1 MTTSCPECGTELA
14 PSLLACPVCGRL
26 VHADQLKRLT
36 ADADQETTSGNLVAA
51 LTALRAAVE
60 LLPPGTRQHDV
71 ISTRIADLSRQVDA
85 GAATPAES
93 AKPAWAKKSGILG
106 AIGLAAWK
114 LKFLVVFLITKAKF
128 LLLGLTKGGTFF
140 SMLLSLS
147 VYWRAF
153 GWRFAFGII
162 GSIYI
167 HEMGHIAMLRR
178 FGIPS
183 TAPMFIP
190 GFGALIRSR
199 HYPKDVVAQARVGLA
214 GPIWGLGAALAC
226 YGIYLW
232 TNLPAWGALAHVGA
246 WINLFNL
253 LPVWQLDG
261 AHGFRSMTKR
271 QRWMAV
277 ATIGAMYFLTADGLL
292 LLVLLGGV
300 WAAWR
305 FEPVERPD
313 WRALAEYA
321 ALIIVL
327 AAMTK
332 IPVSL
337 DALFVAT
344 AQ

>member
-14 PSLLACPVCGRL
+14 PSLLACPACGRL
-26 VHADQLKRLT
+26 LHADELKRLI
-36 ADADQETTSGNLVAA
+36 ADADQQTTAGNLVSA

-60 LLPPGTRQHDV
+60 WLPPGTRQHEI
-71 ISTRIADLSRQVDA
+71 ISTRIAELSRQVGA
-85 GAATPAES
+85 GAGKPEA

-106 AIGLAAWK
+106 AIGLAIWK
-114 LKFLVVFLITKAKF
+114 LKFLVLFFITKAKF

-162 GSIYI
+162 GSIYV

-199 HYPKDVVAQARVGLA
+199 YYPKDVVAQARVGLA
-214 GPIWGLGAALAC
+214 GPIWGLGAALTC

-232 TNLPAWGALAHVGA
+232 TDFPAWGALAHIGA

-271 QRWMAV
+271 QRWIAV
-277 ATIGAMYFLTADGLL
+277 ATIGGMYFLTADGLL
-292 LLVLLGGV
+292 LLVLIGAV

-305 FEPVERPD
+305 FESAERPD
-313 WRALAEYA
+313 WRALGEYA
-321 ALIIVL
+321 ALIIAL

-332 IPVSL
+332 IPVSVG
-337 DALFVAT
+337 ALVAT